1 MNATARP
8 DHQAEYEQPSPF
20 MRPKFLLIISGMGII
35 ILLLSSMFAPYLAPH
50 DPIAIGP
57 AELQPPTPEHPFGTD
72 QVGRDILSRV
82 IYGSR
87 LSLLIAA
94 GVIVLTLMIGLPVG
108 TLAAMTGGWIDEI
121 LMRLTDVFFAFPYL
135 ILAMAIIATLGTG
148 TTSLILALGVVWWP
162 SYARMIRGMVLSIKE
177 RPFIEAAYVVG
188 NSKPGAVIRHIL
200 PHTAEE
206 LSVRISLD
214 VGNVILIATGLS
226 FLGLG
231 TQPPIPEWG
240 SMLGEARPYILSG
253 WWLSFF
259 PGMVIVLA
267 VLSFSLFGDALQ
279 DLLRPEPNR

>member
-1 MNATARP
+1 MNAAAWEDSQVEPDPRP
-8 DHQAEYEQPSPF
+8 RLP
-20 MRPKFLLIISGMGII
+20 RPRLLLIISGAGII
-35 ILLLSSMFAPYLAPH
+35 ILLLSSIFASYLAPY
-50 DPIAIGP
+50 DPIVIGP

-82 IYGSR
+82 IFGSR
-87 LSLLIAA
+87 LSLLISA
-94 GVIVLTLMIGLPVG
+94 GVISLTLMIGLPVG

-135 ILAMAIIATLGTG
+135 ILAMAIIATLGVG
-148 TTSLILALGVVWWP
+148 AISLVLALGVVWWP
-162 SYARMIRGMVLSIKE
+162 SYARMVRGMVLSIKE
-177 RPFIEAAYVVG
+177 RPFVEAAYVVG
-188 NSKPGAVIRHIL
+188 NSKLGVVVRHIL

-231 TQPPIPEWG
+231 AQPPVPEWG

-259 PGMVIVLA
+259 PGIVIVLA
-267 VLSFSLFGDALQ
+267 VLCFSLFGDALQ
-279 DLLRPEPNR
+279 DLLRPEQNR

>member
-1 MNATARP
+1 MNAAAWEDSQVEPDPRP
-8 DHQAEYEQPSPF
+8 RLP
-20 MRPKFLLIISGMGII
+20 RPRLLLIISGAGII
-35 ILLLSSMFAPYLAPH
+35 ILLLSSIFAPYLAPY
-50 DPIAIGP
+50 DPIVIGP
-57 AELQPPTPEHPFGTD
+57 AELQPPTAEHPFGTD

-82 IYGSR
+82 IFGSR
-87 LSLLIAA
+87 LSLLISV
-94 GVIVLTLMIGLPVG
+94 GVISLTLIIGLPVG

-135 ILAMAIIATLGTG
+135 ILAMAIIATLGVG
-148 TTSLILALGVVWWP
+148 AISLVLALGVVWWP
-162 SYARMIRGMVLSIKE
+162 SYARMVRSMVLSIKE
-177 RPFIEAAYVVG
+177 RPFVEAAYVVG
-188 NSKPGAVIRHIL
+188 NSKLGVVVRHIL

-231 TQPPIPEWG
+231 AQPPVPEWG

-259 PGMVIVLA
+259 PGIVIVLA

-279 DLLRPEPNR
+279 DLLRPEQNR